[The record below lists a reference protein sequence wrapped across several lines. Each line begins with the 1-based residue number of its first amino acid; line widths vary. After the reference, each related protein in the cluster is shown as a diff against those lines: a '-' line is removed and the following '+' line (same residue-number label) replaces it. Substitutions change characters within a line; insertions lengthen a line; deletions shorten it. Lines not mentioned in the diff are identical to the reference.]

1 AGAICGSNHI
11 VELSSRAFLALAANI
26 LGRPKLAAVPL
37 LARTSLGA
45 YFLGRCLFLPHELAD
60 VMGADAAEEG
70 LARLNSTEESSDE
83 LQHVQR
89 QGWAGYVAAL
99 ESTRY
104 LRTQLLRDADWASM
118 AHSLELRTPLAD
130 HVLTRALAPYA
141 HQLVGGVGK
150 SCLARAPIRALPLQ
164 VANASKTG
172 FGLPIG

>member
-1 AGAICGSNHI
+1 
-11 VELSSRAFLALAANI
+11 
-26 LGRPKLAAVPL
+26 
-37 LARTSLGA
+37 
-45 YFLGRCLFLPHELAD
+45 
-60 VMGADAAEEG
+60 
-70 LARLNSTEESSDE
+70 
-83 LQHVQR
+83 

-104 LRTQLLRDADWASM
+104 LRNQLLRDADWASM

-172 FGLPIG
+172 FGLPIGDWITRSPSTRSWHAVESLRRSNVHWARRWAHVVASEFYKPTARAAAPPSERMKLRTLLGLLKC